1 MRAGLSAAV
10 ACAAGACRSVWSLV
24 VAVYRRGRKLRE
36 GERAAS
42 NLLRRLY
49 VFGGVTR
56 SIYDREVGRVRRRR
70 RKTRTARPR

>member
-1 MRAGLSAAV
+1 MRAGLRAAV

-49 VFGGVTR
+49 VFGGVNR

-70 RKTRTARPR
+70 WKSRTARPR